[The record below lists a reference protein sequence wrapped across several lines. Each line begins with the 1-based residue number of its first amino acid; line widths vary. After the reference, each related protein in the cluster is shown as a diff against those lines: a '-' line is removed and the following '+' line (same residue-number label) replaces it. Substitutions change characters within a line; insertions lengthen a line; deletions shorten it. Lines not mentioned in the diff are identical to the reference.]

1 MASTMT
7 CANSTTATGNGE
19 NGDLIAFNI
28 PTYMAIAAFT
38 AVAWFNV
45 IELNVQVFMTF
56 KRHRGLYFWSLIISS
71 YGCILHALG
80 FLLKFFQ
87 LTDNDFLSVT
97 IITIGWYAMVTG
109 QAIVL
114 YSRLHLVVRE
124 HRVLRGVLIMIIV
137 DAICF
142 HIPTTV
148 LTYGSNSNNSASFIN
163 AFNVMERLQMTA
175 FSIQEFIISGI
186 YVYSTIKLLRPVYHG
201 RTRRVMMQLIWIN
214 LTIIAMDVVLLTFE
228 YNYDYE
234 IEATLK
240 AMVYSIKLKLEF
252 AVLNQLMTLANA
264 SVHSA
269 TNLTYDDPSNPPA
282 TNPSL
287 RPRPRSKSLT
297 CLSKLHPKA
306 LFSSSRPSLSSKTY
320 LPSETHARSASSTT
334 STSALWPSRRSNS
347 GSDRTSDHK
356 WIPSLDRNYVVSAQH
371 VEHAAP
377 LNAYTN
383 PAAFPN
389 AFPPSSP
396 TLSGSTLSH
405 SGHSGRSRYYR
416 PRPPS
421 LFDLGAPSPA
431 LTAGEFGGVGGAG
444 VLRSSR
450 PSVSDWAHG
459 PDEDSSPSVS
469 SSEGRLELFEKA
481 AVGLQRGMSVRAA
494 NGRER
499 AMGLDFMTSAL

>member
-1 MASTMT
+1 MASTVT
-7 CANSTTATGNGE
+7 CANSTTKTGNGE
-19 NGDLIAFNI
+19 NGDLIAFSVS
-28 PTYMAIAAFT
+28 TYMAIAAFT

-45 IELNVQVFMTF
+45 LELNVQVFMTF

-71 YGCILHALG
+71 YGCVLHALG

-87 LTDNDFLSVT
+87 LTSNDYLSVT

-124 HRVLRGVLIMIIV
+124 HKVLRGVLIMIIV

-148 LTYGSNSNNSASFIN
+148 LTYGSNSSDFQEFIA
-163 AFNVMERLQMTA
+163 AFEVMEPLQMTA
-175 FSIQEFIISGI
+175 FSVQEFIISGI

-214 LTIIAMDVVLLTFE
+214 LTIIAMDFLLLTFE
-228 YNYDYE
+228 YRRDYE
-234 IEATLK
+234 VEATLK

-269 TNLTYDDPSNPPA
+269 SNLTYEDPSNH
-282 TNPSL
+282 NNKEL
-287 RPRPRSKSLT
+287 RSRPRSKSLT
-297 CLSKLHPKA
+297 CLSKLYPKS
-306 LFSSSRPSLSSKTY
+306 LFSSSQKPPSTPRSYCVPTS
-320 LPSETHARSASSTT
+320 PARS
-334 STSALWPSRRSNS
+334 WPSRSSN
-347 GSDRTSDHK
+347 GSDHK
-356 WIPSLDRNYVVSAQH
+356 WIPALDRNYVIETQHLEHVS
-371 VEHAAP
+371 P
-377 LNAYTN
+377 LNEYTN
-383 PAAFPN
+383 PAVFSASH
-389 AFPPSSP
+389 PPVSP

-405 SGHSGRSRYYR
+405 SSHTMHSYERSRYW
-416 PRPPS
+416 PRPPH
-421 LFDLGAPSPA
+421 LDLSSPTSA
-431 LTAGEFGGVGGAG
+431 VSAGGI
-444 VLRSSR
+444 LRSSR

-459 PDEDSSPSVS
+459 PDSDSSPSPS

-481 AVGLQRGMSVRAA
+481 AGGLHRGASVHAA
-494 NGRER
+494 NKREK

>member
-1 MASTMT
+1 MT
-7 CANSTTATGNGE
+7 CANSTTETGNGE
-19 NGDLIAFNI
+19 NGDLIAFNM

-87 LTDNDFLSVT
+87 LTDNDYLSVT

-124 HRVLRGVLIMIIV
+124 HKVLRGVLIMIIV

-148 LTYGSNSNNSASFIN
+148 LTYGSNSTNSAEFIN

-228 YNYDYE
+228 YNWDYE

-269 TNLTYDDPSNPPA
+269 TNLTYDDPSNHPA
-282 TNPSL
+282 PTTTTFAL
-287 RPRPRSKSLT
+287 RSRSKSLT
-297 CLSKLHPKA
+297 CLSKLAKLAPKS
-306 LFSSSRPSLSSKTY
+306 LFSPGPKPPRTARSYFPSKS
-320 LPSETHARSASSTT
+320 HARCASASTT
-334 STSALWPSRRSNS
+334 TTTQTPWPSRS
-347 GSDRTSDHK
+347 SDTDHK
-356 WIPSLDRNYVVSAQH
+356 WIPALDRNYIVSAQH
-371 VEHAAP
+371 VEHASP
-377 LNAYTN
+377 LNEYTN
-383 PAAFPN
+383 PAAFSAPSPL
-389 AFPPSSP
+389 PPDSP
-396 TLSGSTLSH
+396 ALSGSTLSH
-405 SGHSGRSRYYR
+405 THSYERARYRSR
-416 PRPPS
+416 PP
-421 LFDLGAPSPA
+421 LLDLGAPPPGIPA
-431 LTAGEFGGVGGAG
+431 GG

-459 PDEDSSPSVS
+459 PDSDSNPSPS

-481 AVGLQRGMSVRAA
+481 AVGLQRGVSVHAA
-494 NGRER
+494 NKREK

>member
-1 MASTMT
+1 MASTVT
-7 CANSTTATGNGE
+7 CANSTTQTGDGE

-87 LTDNDFLSVT
+87 LTNNDYLSVT

-124 HRVLRGVLIMIIV
+124 HKVLRGVLIMIIV

-148 LTYGSNSNNSASFIN
+148 LTYGSNSSDSVEFIN

-228 YNYDYE
+228 YNWDYE

-269 TNLTYDDPSNPPA
+269 TNLTYDDPSNH
-282 TNPSL
+282 TNPEL
-287 RPRPRSKSLT
+287 RSRPRSKSLT
-297 CLSKLHPKA
+297 CLSKLHPKS
-306 LFSSSRPSLSSKTY
+306 LFSSTPKPPPTSRSYFPPKS
-320 LPSETHARSASSTT
+320 HARSSSTT
-334 STSALWPSRRSNS
+334 TQSTWPSRS
-347 GSDRTSDHK
+347 GGDTDHK
-356 WIPSLDRNYVVSAQH
+356 WIPALDRNYVVEAQH
-371 VEHAAP
+371 VEHASP
-377 LNAYTN
+377 LNEYTN
-383 PAAFPN
+383 PAAFP
-389 AFPPSSP
+389 ASSLPPDSP
-396 TLSGSTLSH
+396 ALSGSTLSH
-405 SGHSGRSRYYR
+405 SSLPTHSYERSRYR
-416 PRPPS
+416 ARPP
-421 LFDLGAPSPA
+421 LLDLGGPPPGLPA
-431 LTAGEFGGVGGAG
+431 GGI
-444 VLRSSR
+444 LRSSR

-459 PDEDSSPSVS
+459 PDSDSNPSPS
-469 SSEGRLELFEKA
+469 SSEGRLELFEKV
-481 AVGLQRGMSVRAA
+481 AVGLHRGASVHAA
-494 NGRER
+494 NKREK

>member
-1 MASTMT
+1 MAITTT
-7 CANSTTATGNGE
+7 CVNNTIATATGNGE

-28 PTYMAIAAFT
+28 PTYTAIAAFT

-71 YGCILHALG
+71 YGCVLHALG

-87 LTDNDFLSVT
+87 LTDNDYLSVT

-124 HRVLRGVLIMIIV
+124 HKVLRGVLIMIIV

-148 LTYGSNSNNSASFIN
+148 LTYGSNSSDSARFIT
-163 AFNVMERLQMTA
+163 AFNIMERLQMTA

-201 RTRRVMMQLIWIN
+201 RSRRVMMQLIWIN

-269 TNLTYDDPSNPPA
+269 TNLTYDDPSHPPA
-282 TNPSL
+282 TPALPSH
-287 RPRPRSKSLT
+287 PRSKSLT
-297 CLSKLHPKA
+297 CLAKLHPKS
-306 LFSSSRPSLSSKTY
+306 LFSTSSSASAASKSSPSSRAYFPSNA
-320 LPSETHARSASSTT
+320 HARSSSTGT
-334 STSALWPSRRSNS
+334 QSTWPSR
-347 GSDRTSDHK
+347 GGDDTDHK
-356 WIPSLDRNYVVSAQH
+356 WIPSLDRNYIVGAH
-371 VEHAAP
+371 HIEHASP
-377 LNAYTN
+377 LNEYTN
-383 PAAFPN
+383 PAAF
-389 AFPPSSP
+389 AGLHPPDP
-396 TLSGSTLSH
+396 PALSGATLSH
-405 SGHSGRSRYYR
+405 THASDAPRFR
-416 PRPPS
+416 PRPP
-421 LFDLGAPSPA
+421 LLDFGAPSP
-431 LTAGEFGGVGGAG
+431 GI
-444 VLRSSR
+444 LRSSR

-459 PDEDSSPSVS
+459 PDADSSPSPA

-481 AVGLQRGMSVRAA
+481 AVGLHRGVSVRAA
-494 NGRER
+494 NQREK

>member
-1 MASTMT
+1 MASVVTG
-7 CANSTTATGNGE
+7 ANSTTQTGDGE

-71 YGCILHALG
+71 YGCVLHALG

-87 LTDNDFLSVT
+87 LTSNDYLSVT

-124 HRVLRGVLIMIIV
+124 HKVLRGVLIMIIV

-148 LTYGSNSNNSASFIN
+148 LTYGSNSGNSIQFIDG
-163 AFNVMERLQMTA
+163 FNVMERLQMTA

-228 YNYDYE
+228 YNWDYE

-269 TNLTYDDPSNPPA
+269 SNLTCDDPSNHK
-282 TNPSL
+282 NKEL
-287 RPRPRSKSLT
+287 RSRPRSKSLT
-297 CLSKLHPKA
+297 CLSKLNPKA
-306 LFSSSRPSLSSKTY
+306 LFTPSQK
-320 LPSETHARSASSTT
+320 LPSTPSSYYAPKPHGRSPSSTT
-334 STSALWPSRRSNS
+334 TGTWPSRS
-347 GSDRTSDHK
+347 GGDTDHK
-356 WIPSLDRNYVVSAQH
+356 WIPTLDRNYVIETQH
-371 VEHAAP
+371 LEHASP
-377 LNAYTN
+377 LNEYTN
-383 PAAFPN
+383 PAAFPPSI
-389 AFPPSSP
+389 PPASP

-405 SGHSGRSRYYR
+405 SSHTMHSYERSRYR
-416 PRPPS
+416 PRPPH
-421 LFDLGAPSPA
+421 LDLSSPPSG
-431 LTAGEFGGVGGAG
+431 LSEVG

-459 PDEDSSPSVS
+459 PDSDSNPSPS

-481 AVGLQRGMSVRAA
+481 AVGLYRSASVQAA
-494 NGRER
+494 NKREK